1 MKVVYTAPNRGHHYK
16 YAAALN
22 DAGYLYAFISGFPRI
37 SPRSKALDLAGK
49 LYRSDILQTLYIASL
64 KGNFPDKVSDWLAFL
79 SKVEQDFACR
89 KFVKACDIFI
99 FYNGSGLCSSRYNR
113 KYGGG
118 INIVEAVNS
127 HLEYQEELL
136 AQEYKYLGLP
146 WKPFLE
152 IEKKRR
158 LMEYEEA
165 DYILLPSDFVK
176 RSFIAKG
183 FPESK
188 LLKVPYGFSKSI
200 ISGLD
205 HKKNIKTDTLTVL
218 YVGSISVRKGI
229 RYLIEAFRKIS
240 HPKKKLLLVGPD
252 TNDGALKGVN
262 LTADIVFTGA
272 LKDRQLEAAY
282 ESADVFC
289 LPSIEEGLALVLGEA
304 LSFGLPIIATCNTG
318 ADDIITDGNEGYI
331 VPIRDSEAI
340 RQKLQALAD
349 NPELINQIRHNAYT
363 KAANLNGW
371 EETYENLVNTL
382 CLVHSNAYS

>member
-22 DAGYLYAFISGFPRI
+22 AAGCLYAFVSGFPRI
-37 SPRSKALDLAGK
+37 SPRAKAFDLSGK
-49 LYRSDILQTLYIASL
+49 LYRSDILQTLYVASL
-64 KGNFPDKVSDWLAFL
+64 KANFPVKINDWLAFL

-99 FYNGSGLCSSRYNR
+99 FYNGSGLYSSRYNR
-113 KYGGG
+113 KHGG

-127 HLEYQEELL
+127 HLECQEELL

-152 IEKKRR
+152 IEKKKR

-165 DYILLPSDFVK
+165 DYILLPSEFVK
-176 RSFIAKG
+176 RSFISKG

-200 ISGLD
+200 TSGID
-205 HKKNIKTDTLTVL
+205 HKKNDKTDTLTVL

-229 RYLIEAFRKIS
+229 RYLVEAFKNIS
-240 HPKKKLLLVGPD
+240 HPKKKLILVGPD
-252 TNDGALKGVN
+252 TNDGSLKGVG
-262 LTADIVFTGA
+262 LTADIVFTGI
-272 LKDRQLEAAY
+272 LKGKQLEAAY

-331 VPIRDSEAI
+331 VPIRNSEAI
-340 RQKLQALAD
+340 RQKLQVLAD
-349 NPELINQIRHNAYT
+349 NPELMNQIRHNAYM

-371 EETYENLVNTL
+371 EETCENLVNTL
-382 CLVHSNAYS
+382 YRVHLNAYS